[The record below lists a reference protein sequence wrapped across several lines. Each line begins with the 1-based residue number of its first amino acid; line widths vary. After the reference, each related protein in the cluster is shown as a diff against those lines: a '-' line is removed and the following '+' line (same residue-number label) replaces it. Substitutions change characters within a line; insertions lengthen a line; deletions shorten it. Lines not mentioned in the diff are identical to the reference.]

1 MELTNMYDQCDDGRG
16 LLRPWD
22 AQNHSACG
30 GDRGRERR
38 RVHSAS
44 PPQPCRGCNDD
55 SRQKLAMSKGSAK
68 RSAKSAAPS
77 VPAKRYEPTPN
88 EQAALDAFKARQAAR
103 APSPHLKV
111 SGKGNVAELA
121 PDHPDRETAQTIMM
135 ESLGSADSDFVDGLL
150 AQAGLICRYNLGTDE
165 YERQLNFIL
174 SVVRSI
180 KPRDEIEAMLGAQM
194 ATVHM
199 ASMTSA
205 RRLAHV
211 DNIAQQD
218 SAPDRLCGQINPDP
232 VHDLPIPDLVH

>member
-1 MELTNMYDQCDDGRG
+1 
-16 LLRPWD
+16 
-22 AQNHSACG
+22 
-30 GDRGRERR
+30 
-38 RVHSAS
+38 
-44 PPQPCRGCNDD
+44 
-55 SRQKLAMSKGSAK
+55 MSKGSAK

-121 PDHPDRETAQTIMM
+121 PDHPDGEIAQNIMM
-135 ESLGSADSDFVDGLL
+135 ESLGSADRDFVDGLL
-150 AQAGLICRYNLGTDE
+150 AQAGLLCLDRGTHE
-165 YERQLNFIL
+165 SERQLNFIL

-199 ASMTSA
+199 ASMTFA

-218 SAPDRLCGQINPDP
+218 SAERAFNKLTRTFTTQVEALKRYRTGGEQRVTVQHVNVNEGGQAIVGNVSGGGGVPQKK
-232 VHDLPIPDLVH
+232 VETTS